1 MLRVCLNK
9 KLLLVMPATATQI
22 SCIGK
27 LVSEGGREER
37 DGARVK
43 GWECVAWGAVGVPMK
58 LLICLLRVSEDETCV
73 TLHVIL

>member
-27 LVSEGGREER
+27 LVSERGREER

-43 GWECVAWGAVGVPMK
+43 GWE
-58 LLICLLRVSEDETCV
+58 
-73 TLHVIL
+73 